1 MKKAKLLKELID
13 LEKKYYNLVWYS
25 RSDRNSNNPSV
36 QQMQTMLRINFTDE
50 TNKLDNPLEGDWAH
64 GFNCGML
71 AATRHFM
78 EHYEKT
84 DDYSFPD
91 LDS

>member
-13 LEKKYYNLVWYS
+13 LEKKYYDLVWYA
-25 RSDRNSNNPSV
+25 RSDRDSTNPSV
-36 QQMQTMLRINFTDE
+36 QHKQTLVRLKYTNE
-50 TNKLDNPLEGDWAH
+50 TNMLDHPDQGHFEH

-78 EHYEKT
+78 EHYEKN